1 MKNLL
6 SVENLVSTTAKEARL
21 FDLEFSV
28 GGKRVFIKGAKLY
41 GNSGMPFD
49 DYLNYWN
56 DEANLKRAIDEAKR
70 IETVETKL
78 FNEKPGDFKMKNL
91 LNWNNFVAV
100 SENSNGSYNLE
111 FHVDGLLIVITGAE
125 LTESVTVDGVPQH
138 PLKYWYQEENI
149 KRAIEWAEPEDIEVI
164 GELDELG
171 AEEGV
176 EGILNEL
183 ADIATDLESS
193 SADLAKRLDKVTLE
207 LQNQGKT
214 EYKGAT
220 SVSEPKSEVVLT
232 ARQLAT
238 LGRLALN
245 NKSLLKFQNHAL
257 ALVKSPKEVKEQDVF
272 AYYYELFRLTADIY
286 EANQGIIDDLEKTGW
301 LLLESENK
309 DEISAF
315 YNN

>member
-1 MKNLL
+1 MDKTRFMYFTKN
-6 SVENLVSTTAKEARL
+6 A
-21 FDLEFSV
+21 
-28 GGKRVFIKGAKLY
+28 
-41 GNSGMPFD
+41 GNEQS
-49 DYLNYWN
+49 YKTNKT
-56 DEANLKRAIDEAKR
+56 EEI
-70 IETVETKL
+70 
-78 FNEKPGDFKMKNL
+78 KMKNL

-164 GELDELG
+164 GELDELV
-171 AEEGV
+171 AEEAIKSILAAKDF
-176 EGILNEL
+176 EGILDEI
-183 ADIATDLESS
+183 ADITVDLANSSTDLVE
-193 SADLAKRLDKVTLE
+193 RLDKVAFT

-214 EYKGAT
+214 AHKGAT

-232 ARQLAT
+232 ARQLAA

-245 NKSLLKFQNHAL
+245 NKNLLKFQNHAL
-257 ALVKSPKEVKEQDVF
+257 NLVKSPREVKPQDAF
-272 AYYYELFRLTADIY
+272 AYYSELFRLTEDIFD
-286 EANQGIIDDLEKTGW
+286 ANQGIIDDLEKTGW
-301 LLLESENK
+301 LLQESENK

-315 YNN
+315 YNKQGKEV